1 VGGAAWAWKSY
12 IDRASQDSTI
22 AVPLEAF
29 ASNHGQ
35 PQERFYNLMCIA
47 FGADPE
53 MFSDLVQTGYLPK
66 RRAPNC
72 KYEYKTLA
80 TAFQREIGP
89 HIDAKLAA
97 EIMDTTWLPAPESMP
112 AAAK

>member
-1 VGGAAWAWKSY
+1 VGGAAWAWKGY
-12 IDRASQDSTI
+12 IDRAKQDSK
-22 AVPLEAF
+22 VELPLEAF

-47 FGADPE
+47 YGADPQ
-53 MFSDLVQTGYLPK
+53 MFSDLVQTGYLPQ

-72 KYEYKTLA
+72 RYEYKTLA
-80 TAFQREIGP
+80 TAFRREIRP
-89 HIDAKLAA
+89 HVDAKLAA
-97 EIMDTTWLPAPESMP
+97 AIMDTTWLPAPDSMA